1 MSNLFRLS
9 LTGQKADGVAPQA
22 NVATSVLNTLSQM
35 TTALEQTD
43 VMQKIERGIERFAD
57 DMPWLMKALD
67 ELARIHQVVT
77 GS

>member
-1 MSNLFRLS
+1 M
-9 LTGQKADGVAPQA
+9 APQA
-22 NVATSVLNTLSQM
+22 NMATSVLSTLSQM

-43 VMQKIERGIERFAD
+43 VMQKIERGIQRFAD

-67 ELARIHQVVT
+67 ELARIHPVVT